1 MPVPDQFV
9 YIAPNDDTLPRHNRI
24 RRAQSEVGAGL
35 KVAVFPEDHA
45 HQLTTVESFG
55 LINDACKHF
64 AAEISA
70 VCPPSADR
78 SAAERCVRLAR
89 MLANEAVILPLF
101 EQKLTT
107 LELAQD
113 QLMLARMQACASVA
127 LALPAELP
135 PLS

>member
-1 MPVPDQFV
+1 MPTPDLFI
-9 YIAPNDDTLPRHNRI
+9 YIAPNDDTLPRHQRI
-24 RRAQSEVGAGL
+24 RLAQNEVGAGL
-35 KVAVFPEDHA
+35 NAAVFPADHA
-45 HQLTTVESFG
+45 HQLFTGESFD
-55 LINDACKHF
+55 LINNACKHF

-89 MLANEAVILPLF
+89 MLANEAVVAPSS
-101 EQKLTT
+101 EQKLKT
-107 LELAQD
+107 LKLAQD

-127 LALPAELP
+127 LALPVELP

>member
-1 MPVPDQFV
+1 MPNPDLFT
-9 YIAPNDDTLPRHNRI
+9 YIAPNDDTLPRHQRI

-45 HQLTTVESFG
+45 YQLSTAESFG

-64 AAEISA
+64 ADEISA

-89 MLANEAVILPLF
+89 MLANEAVIVPLF
-101 EQKLTT
+101 EQKTKT

-113 QLMLARMQACASVA
+113 QLMLARMQACAAVA